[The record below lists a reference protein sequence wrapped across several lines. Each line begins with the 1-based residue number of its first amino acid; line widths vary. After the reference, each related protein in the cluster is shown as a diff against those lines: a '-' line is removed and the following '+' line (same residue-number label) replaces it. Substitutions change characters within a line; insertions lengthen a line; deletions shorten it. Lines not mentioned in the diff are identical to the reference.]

1 MSKQEQIEEMANNIT
16 KHCPDKVE
24 EECFNKDMN
33 CISCIVNE
41 LYDAGYRKE
50 DDVRKETAKEILNAV
65 DDESNGQTIS
75 VTNVLRKKYGV
86 EVEE

>member
-1 MSKQEQIEEMANNIT
+1 MEEQVEKMA
-16 KHCPDKVE
+16 
-24 EECFNKDMN
+24 KDF
-33 CISCIVNE
+33 CRISCVAQKEKTNCDRLCEIYIFASNA
-41 LYDAGYRKE
+41 YNAGYRNAN
-50 DDVRKETAKEILNAV
+50 DVRKETAKEILNAV